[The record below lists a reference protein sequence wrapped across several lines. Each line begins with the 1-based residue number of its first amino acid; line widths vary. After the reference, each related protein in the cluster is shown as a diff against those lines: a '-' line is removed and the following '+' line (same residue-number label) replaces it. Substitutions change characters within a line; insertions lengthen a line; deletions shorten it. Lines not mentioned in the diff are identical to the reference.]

1 VNDRRTHSEM
11 DERILGQKNR
21 TGACLEKTLV
31 SGLTT
36 VPSDYLPV
44 TGS

>member
-1 VNDRRTHSEM
+1 MTEELTVKWMREFWDRSAATV
-11 DERILGQKNR
+11 
-21 TGACLEKTLV
+21 ACLEKTLT